1 MSFIETYENS
11 CLLKAKAYFG
21 RYKEITVS
29 DFKGNTYI
37 HFNDNSKCVGPNG
50 YDVTKSKGVT
60 FNIEEISLISTM
72 LDKIMEYNSKLQKQY
87 EHTKS
92 PEDKI
97 NQLPLL
103 NENLAPSIV
112 KTSLE
117 ANKTNTSDESSL
129 ESVELYDGCG
139 EMYFAMPLD
148 FKVLP
153 SGSEHNQWYVC
164 YLLS

>member
-1 MSFIETYENS
+1 MSFIETYEKS
-11 CLLKAKAYFG
+11 CLLKAKAFFG

-29 DFKGNTYI
+29 DFKGKTYT

-60 FNIEEISLISTM
+60 FNIEEISLISTL
-72 LDKIMEYNSKLQKQY
+72 LDKIMDYNTKLQKQN
-87 EHTKS
+87 EHPKS
-92 PEDKI
+92 LEDKI

-103 NENLAPSIV
+103 TENLAPSMV
-112 KTSLE
+112 SLE

-129 ESVELYDGCG
+129 ESAELYDGCG
-139 EMYFAMPLD
+139 LD